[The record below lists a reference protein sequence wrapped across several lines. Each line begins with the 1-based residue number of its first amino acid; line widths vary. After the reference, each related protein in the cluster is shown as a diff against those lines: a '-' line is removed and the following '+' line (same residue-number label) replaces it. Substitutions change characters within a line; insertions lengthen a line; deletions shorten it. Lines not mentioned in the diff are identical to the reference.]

1 MTNDLRQSRRQI
13 ANRLKRAEGHVR
25 RIVTMFEEQRPCLD
39 IAQQMKAVEMA
50 IMNAKRSLVRNHLDE
65 CFESVIGHTQTEA
78 RAPIDTLEDL
88 LKYL

>member
-1 MTNDLRQSRRQI
+1 MTNDLRQSHREI

-50 IMNAKRSLVRNHLDE
+50 ITNAKRTLVRNHLDE
-65 CFESVIGHTQTEA
+65 CLERVIGHTQPEA
-78 RAPIDTLEDL
+78 RVPADALEDL